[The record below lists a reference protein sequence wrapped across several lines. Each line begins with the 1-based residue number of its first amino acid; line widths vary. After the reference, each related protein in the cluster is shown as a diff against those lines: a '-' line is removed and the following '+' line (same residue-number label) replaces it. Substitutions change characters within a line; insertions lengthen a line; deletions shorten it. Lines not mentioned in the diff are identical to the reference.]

1 MVVDT
6 PLGLAVPLLDWEKR
20 AGPWRLQQAYHSF
33 LHPFVKLRLQLN
45 LLLGMHQPQ
54 LLLDW
59 HGPWLEL
66 DCCAVPVWHHP
77 YLLLLVC
84 EDICIIF
91 DQLPDCLLV
100 PWLFQVVTLA

>member
-1 MVVDT
+1 METSTGVS
-6 PLGLAVPLLDWEKR
+6 LL
-20 AGPWRLQQAYHSF
+20 PSSICQAAPSAQ
-33 LHPFVKLRLQLN
+33 PAA
-45 LLLGMHQPQ
+45 GMHQPQ

-66 DCCAVPVWHHP
+66 DCCAVPVRHHP